1 MRRQRAVGWLCLG
14 TLALIF
20 STYGAMALGG
30 TEWAGTVY
38 AAEHQ
43 TVLVAGILG
52 VLLALVLIA
61 ASTGAERVLRG
72 VALGLAAVALA
83 APAIYIAAQDVE
95 PAVSDTITCGSV
107 TNPQIYRTPVERS
120 SCEDALRR
128 QRAVTAVLAFFPVVV
143 AAASVV
149 VLARRER
156 PHDGRAVT

>member
-14 TLALIF
+14 QLALVF
-20 STYGAMALGG
+20 ATYGAMALGG
-30 TEWAGTVY
+30 TEWAGTLH
-38 AAEHQ
+38 AAENQ
-43 TVLVAGILG
+43 TVQVAGILG
-52 VLLALVLIA
+52 ILLALALIA

-83 APAIYIAAQDVE
+83 APAIYVAAQDVE

-107 TNPQIYRTPVERS
+107 TSPLAYANLVERS

-128 QRAVTAVLAFFPVVV
+128 QKAVVAILALFPVFV

-149 VLARRER
+149 ALARRER
-156 PHDGRAVT
+156 SLDG

>member
-14 TLALIF
+14 TLVLSFA
-20 STYGAMALGG
+20 TYGAMALGG
-30 TEWAGTVY
+30 TESAGTLY
-38 AAEHQ
+38 AAERQ
-43 TVLVAGILG
+43 TAQAAGILG

-61 ASTGAERVLRG
+61 ASSGAERVLRG

-107 TNPQIYRTPVERS
+107 TSPQVYRTPLERS
-120 SCEDALRR
+120 SCEEALRR
-128 QRAVTAVLAFFPVVV
+128 QKVVTAVLALFPVVV

-156 PHDGRAVT
+156 PHGG